1 MSHEALALH
10 GGTAAAGTGS
20 TQRTDSTSAASP
32 FGAASAL
39 SSNAF
44 LSYTSGM
51 MSSAASA
58 TTGGFMGSAGG
69 RTSQD
74 DAQTGNS
81 SYTGLK
87 FGESVPQD
95 KKTMLL
101 FVVGGLSYLEIAA
114 CRFLSNDPAFPYR
127 IMLGTTKLIN
137 GSTFVNSLKH
147 DFN

>member
-1 MSHEALALH
+1 MSHEALAQH

-44 LSYTSGM
+44 LSYTTGM

-58 TTGGFMGSAGG
+58 TTGGFMGGAGG
-69 RTSQD
+69 RASQD
-74 DAQTGNS
+74 DAQTGS

-137 GSTFVNSLKH
+137 GSTFVSSLKH